1 MKHWSVALIYL
12 VTACGPA
19 APASPRAIAIAAAL
33 DSLVPG
39 ARIGGV
45 AAPVA
50 ERLNLPVAPYVGY
63 LSEDYRAAMGVRG
76 VALQVNENLQ
86 SATDRPSRSA
96 RIKGVVL
103 SFASAAAA
111 DSMLGFL
118 TRKIGPPDRSCYAPV
133 HQPDR
138 AALYFWPDRS
148 PHGVL
153 LVVRVQDLRRSFV
166 AFDAVE
172 PDSNSSF
179 EGALTPSP
187 CDAA

>member
-1 MKHWSVALIYL
+1 MKHWLVGFIYL
-12 VTACGPA
+12 VAACGPA
-19 APASPRAIAIAAAL
+19 PAESPRAIAIAAAL

-45 AAPVA
+45 AAPIA
-50 ERLNLPVAPYVGY
+50 ERLNLQVAPYLGY
-63 LSEDYRAAMGVRG
+63 MSEDYRAAMGVRG
-76 VALQVNENLQ
+76 VALQVNERLE
-86 SATDRPSRSA
+86 SATDRPSGSA

-103 SFASAAAA
+103 SFASAAAV

-118 TRKIGPPDRSCYAPV
+118 TRKIGPPHRSCYAPA
-133 HQPDR
+133 HKPDG
-138 AALYFWPDRS
+138 AALYFWPNRS

-179 EGALTPSP
+179 EGALTPR
-187 CDAA
+187 CM